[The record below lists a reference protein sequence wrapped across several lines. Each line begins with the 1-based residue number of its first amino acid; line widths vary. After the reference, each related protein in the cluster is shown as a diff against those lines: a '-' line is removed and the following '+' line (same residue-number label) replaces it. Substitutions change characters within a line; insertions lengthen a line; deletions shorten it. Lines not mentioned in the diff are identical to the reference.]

1 MRHFILPLLLLSG
14 CASTRPCIDPM
25 PDLAVTNDVTRTPF
39 RLEAPTTQC
48 LQAYEW
54 KAAAPA
60 RGVVVVV
67 HGLRDHS
74 VRYDALAEALV
85 KQGFVVFAQDMRGH
99 GRSGGDRQRL
109 DSMDELVADVHLEVT
124 EAKKRNPGLPLFVF
138 GHSLG
143 GLISTT
149 YAVKHGDELAGLV
162 LSGPALKLLPGVS
175 GGDKAG
181 ARLFSTLIPG
191 LKVQALDDTTFVREA
206 AAKKALADDALVDHA
221 NLPARSAAMALD
233 AIDFIQAHLA
243 EVKVPF
249 LVMHG
254 TADTATNPEGSVEL
268 HQKAASTDKTLKTWE
283 GVSHDL
289 LHEPERQQVIEL
301 VTSWVVA
308 RLPKG
313 SDQR

>member
-1 MRHFILPLLLLSG
+1 MP
-14 CASTRPCIDPM
+14 ARPCIGAL
-25 PDLAVTNDVTRTPF
+25 PDVAVADDVTRTPY
-39 RLEAPTTQC
+39 RTEAPVAQC

-54 KAAAPA
+54 KAGAPA
-60 RGVVVVV
+60 RGVVVIV

-74 VRYDALAEALV
+74 VRYEALAEALV
-85 KQGFVVFAQDMRGH
+85 KQGLVVYAQDMRGH
-99 GRSGGDRQRL
+99 GRSGGDRQRM
-109 DSMDELVADVHLEVT
+109 DSMDELVADIHLEVA
-124 EAKKRNPGLPLFVF
+124 EAKKRNPGLPVFVF

-149 YAVKHGDELAGLV
+149 YAVKHGDELTGLM

-175 GGDKAG
+175 DGDKAG
-181 ARLFSTLIPG
+181 ARLFSSLIPG
-191 LKVQALDDTTFVREA
+191 LKVQALDDTEFVREA
-206 AAKKALADDALVDHA
+206 AAKKELAEDPLVDHA

-254 TADTATNPEGSVEL
+254 TVDKATNIEGSVALSE
-268 HQKAASTDKTLKTWE
+268 KAASTDKTLKKWE

-289 LHEPERQQVIEL
+289 LHEPERQQVIDL

-308 RLPKG
+308 RLPAK
-313 SDQR
+313 